1 MQLSIGHIPV
11 FVNTVLDA
19 QTENFSELNRESII
33 VGWQNLMEGGHG
45 VAYGA
50 VADGIPTGFLLA
62 VHTLDIMTGL
72 RKGFEYLLMV
82 DPAYRAGGTALRL
95 IQEFESDSKEK
106 GCIEAVLGCNVAYK
120 PKVLGRFYRTLGYEP
135 VSESFRKKL

>member
-1 MQLSIGHIPV
+1 MELSIEDIPH

-19 QTENFSELNRESII
+19 QTEDFSELHRGSII
-33 VGWQNLMEGGHG
+33 AGWETLMESGSGA
-45 VAYGA
+45 AYGLLEGEKP
-50 VADGIPTGFLLA
+50 VGFLLA
-62 VHTLDIMTGL
+62 ICCNDLMTGKL
-72 RKGFEYLLMV
+72 KSFEYLLMV

-120 PKVLGRFYRTLGYEP
+120 PKVLGRFYRTLGYSP